1 MAVTSTH
8 VKPPPVLEDGAW
20 QLRQPPDL
28 ASELLKYLGYIEP
41 MAGGE
46 RAAADDAATFATWL
60 RKAREDAGWTKTEAI
75 RAVGE
80 DGVDIKERTYTHWES
95 GTIEKPD
102 PRQVRKAC
110 LRLGLSVHEAAVEL
124 GILTREELDLPPS
137 PPAVPSTIR
146 NVLSLLRAPQVPEEA
161 KKSLLRHIQAAVD
174 FWAEQ
179 LGVPRPPR
187 EPSAADRAKG
197 KPVTKR

>member
-1 MAVTSTH
+1 MH
-8 VKPPPVLEDGAW
+8 VNPRTVLEDAAW
-20 QLRQPPDL
+20 QLRQQPDL
-28 ASELLKYLGYIEP
+28 ASELRKLLDYSQAMPE
-41 MAGGE
+41 GE
-46 RAAADDAATFATWL
+46 RAAVDDAATFAIWL
-60 RKAREDAGWTKTEAI
+60 RRAREDAGWTKTEAI

-80 DGVDIKERTYTHWES
+80 PGVDIKERTYTHWES

-124 GILTREELDLPPS
+124 GILTREELDLPPA
-137 PPAVPSTIR
+137 PPPVPSTIR
-146 NVLSLLRAPQVPEEA
+146 KVLSLLRAEQVPEEA
-161 KKSLLRHIQAAVD
+161 KKSLLRLIEAAVD

-179 LGVPRPPR
+179 LGVPRAPR
-187 EPSAADRAKG
+187 EPSATERAKG